1 MKYIGIQEQLRKN
14 NFRSVLLLL
23 SFPGLLIGL
32 LWFGV
37 FLWVNFN
44 SRTQPEDLNKYFYSL
59 APFVL
64 IGVGIW
70 FLIAWSSHSYMIKKA
85 TSSKTLSRKENMRV
99 YNLVENLCMSVGMK
113 TPKIYIIEDDSLN
126 AFASGI
132 SESTYA
138 VSFSRGIIDRLDD
151 EELKGV
157 IAHEL
162 THIRNGDVKL
172 MIVSIVFVGVFSF
185 ITQASFRMI
194 TRGSRKKNSKSGGII
209 LVVLLM
215 GLIGYLLSLLFRF
228 ALSRK
233 REYLADAGA
242 VELTKDSKA
251 LANALRK
258 ITKDPLIEAVER
270 EDVAQMFIEHP
281 TKKEKASFSGTFSRL
296 FATHPPIQDRI
307 QILEQF

>member
-1 MKYIGIQEQLRKN
+1 MKYIGLQEQLRKN
-14 NFRSVLLLL
+14 TFRSVLLLIA
-23 SFPGLLIGL
+23 FPGLL
-32 LWFGV
+32 V
-37 FLWVNFN
+37 FLLYLALFILG
-44 SRTQPEDLNKYFYSL
+44 SYSGEADHDLINQSFL
-59 APFVL
+59 FIAPFIL
-64 IGVGIW
+64 GAVGLW
-70 FLIAWSSHSYMIKKA
+70 FLIAYFSHTSMIKKA
-85 TSSKTLSRKENMRV
+85 TASKSLSRKENMRI

-138 VSFSRGIIDRLDD
+138 VSFSRGIINKLDD
-151 EELKGV
+151 DELSGV

-172 MIVSIVFVGVFSF
+172 LIVSIVFVGIFSF
-185 ITQASFRMI
+185 IAQAAFRMAI
-194 TRGSRKKNSKSGGII
+194 HGRRNKDSKAAAII
-209 LVVLLM
+209 LVVMIM
-215 GLIGYLLSLLFRF
+215 GIIGYLLSLLFRF

-242 VELTKDSKA
+242 VEMTKDSKA

-258 ITKDPLIEAVER
+258 ITEDPLIEAVKR

-281 TKKEKASFSGTFSRL
+281 KKKKKAFAGAIAGL
-296 FATHPPIQDRI
+296 FATHPPIDKRI
-307 QILEQF
+307 ALLEQF